1 MGARRAP
8 APAWRGYRQR
18 RGAGQLA
25 LFEAAGTA
33 RAPCRSRPEG
43 ALRHG
48 EYDMELLTPLDT
60 LCRLILRA
68 RELEAQ
74 VPAADPDEDPD
85 NVDDLDDEGDQALST
100 LEDELNSGVEEEV
113 MAMLDDL
120 ADDQLAETVALAW
133 VGRGTY
139 DASEWDDAFQEATDS
154 VTDAATDW
162 PEASAPGRSMSP
174 PRLTGRQPSPCRSS
188 SPRCPAR

>member
-1 MGARRAP
+1 
-8 APAWRGYRQR
+8 
-18 RGAGQLA
+18 
-25 LFEAAGTA
+25 
-33 RAPCRSRPEG
+33 
-43 ALRHG
+43 
-48 EYDMELLTPLDT
+48 MELLTPLET

-85 NVDDLDDEGDQALST
+85 NVDDFDDEGDQALST

-113 MAMLDDL
+113 QAMLDDL

-139 DASEWDDAFQEATDS
+139 DASEWDDAFA
-154 VTDAATDW
+154 
-162 PEASAPGRSMSP
+162 EASE
-174 PRLTGRQPSPCRSS
+174 LTSDERIDELTDMPLLASHLEAGLAAFDYSCDGVGQND
-188 SPRCPAR
+188 